1 MHSSKS
7 QGNASSATRRLT
19 PAAIFARSVTVAALL
34 GFDKPMPLF
43 WVYAREIP
51 ALPEP
56 WIVGDVMTVYL
67 EHMVRRNNE
76 ICARLAL
83 QQKPE

>member
-1 MHSSKS
+1 M
-7 QGNASSATRRLT
+7 NAKTLHDQLT
-19 PAAIFARSVTVAALL
+19 PQTAEAVAALL
-34 GFDKPMPLF
+34 GFDKPTPLF